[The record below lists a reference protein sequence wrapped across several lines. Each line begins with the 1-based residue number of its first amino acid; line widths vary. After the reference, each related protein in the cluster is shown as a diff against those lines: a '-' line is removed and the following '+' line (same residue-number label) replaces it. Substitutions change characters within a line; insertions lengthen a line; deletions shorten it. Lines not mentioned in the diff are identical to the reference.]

1 MTKTKIDSVP
11 DKELEIKQLQTILE
25 KEKNQWKGRKKKLIK
40 ANRNKYDQSQA
51 NHNIKKL

>member
-25 KEKNQWKGRKKKLIK
+25 KEKTSGKDARRNWSKQIEINTTNHKLIT
-40 ANRNKYDQSQA
+40 
-51 NHNIKKL
+51 I